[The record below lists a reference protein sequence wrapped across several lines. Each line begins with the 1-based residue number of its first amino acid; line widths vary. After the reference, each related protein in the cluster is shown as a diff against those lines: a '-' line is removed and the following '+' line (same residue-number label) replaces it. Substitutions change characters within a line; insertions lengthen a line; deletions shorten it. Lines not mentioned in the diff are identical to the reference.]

1 MAVQPEDVRL
11 LANDPFRR
19 LLESRAVGQ
28 IGQNALLYTL
38 LILIVNETGSSIYST
53 LLVTAF
59 ILPSI
64 LLGLP
69 AGGLADVLPRRPL
82 LVLGYLL
89 LAVLVVGMIVYVD
102 GVWTI
107 LLLVLVFSTVG
118 QLTGPAESAA
128 LPVLVRRDQLAA
140 GNSRS

>member
-11 LANDPFRR
+11 LANDGFRR

-38 LILIVNETGSSIYST
+38 LILIVNETGSSIHSA

-69 AGGLADVLPRRPL
+69 AGGLADILPRRPL
-82 LVLGYLL
+82 LVLGYIVRM
-89 LAVLVVGMIVYVD
+89 VLVTAMVFYTD
-102 GVWTI
+102 DVWTI
-107 LLLVLVFSTVG
+107 YLLVLVFSTMG
-118 QLTGPAESAA
+118 QITTIALYTGATPTAA
-128 LPVLVRRDQLAA
+128 SQD
-140 GNSRS
+140 